1 MAKVELSG
9 RLVAVPLDDPAL
21 VVGSLERDE
30 RQAELLDG
38 LEAAHPQQVLLQGP
52 DEPLGAAVALRLAH
66 ERRRALDA
74 EEADLTLE
82 VVAHVLAPVVVAQPQ
97 AGGDVLGERAEALAH
112 RLLDRLERLE
122 AVGAPAGMDADALGR
137 AVVARDTPHRRVT
150 RSIPYGLAVEGETCR
165 LIASTSCGPK
175 GGRPPAARPWPRAAR
190 SPSSARPPS
199 PSGGRSRR
207 PGRPPAGS

>member
-38 LEAAHPQQVLLQGP
+38 LEAAHPEQVLLQGP

-74 EEADLTLE
+74 EEADLGLE
-82 VVAHVLAPVVVAQPQ
+82 VVAHVLAPVVGAQPQ
-97 AGGDVLGERAEALAH
+97 AGGDVLGERAAALAH
-112 RLLDRLERLE
+112 RLPDRLERLE

-137 AVVARDTPHRRVT
+137 AVVDGDEHRGLALAGHHRRSG
-150 RSIPYGLAVEGETCR
+150 RSP
-165 LIASTSCGPK
+165 TS
-175 GGRPPAARPWPRAAR
+175 GRPGPW
-190 SPSSARPPS
+190 
-199 PSGGRSRR
+199 
-207 PGRPPAGS
+207 